1 MTKILALDLSTA
13 TGFALFANGVI
24 THGVQKFKALPTS
37 HPGTRYIQFQR
48 WLRERIAED
57 KPALIVVERA
67 GYFKSLAAQSMCVG
81 LRGILLSTAAYYDIP
96 LREIGPSDLK
106 KWATGKG
113 NANKVAMRAAA
124 LRRWPGERFAD
135 DNAVDAFLLLQLYL
149 SSLQPN
155 PELTGAK
162 RPV

>member
-13 TGFALFANGVI
+13 TGFALSANGVV
-24 THGVQKFKALPTS
+24 THGVKKFAAASPAS
-37 HPGTRYIQFQR
+37 HPGTRYLQFQR

-67 GYFKSLAAQSMCVG
+67 GYFKSLAAQSICVG
-81 LRGILLSTAAYYDIP
+81 LRGILLSTTAYYDVP
-96 LREIGPSDLK
+96 LHEISPSDLK

-124 LRRWPGERFAD
+124 LARWPAERFAD
-135 DNAVDAFLLLQLYL
+135 DNACDAFLLLQLYL
-149 SSLQPN
+149 SK
-155 PELTGAK
+155 A
-162 RPV
+162 